1 MKKENTACQEE
12 KEILRKQ
19 LALLAECS
27 QKGSYSYLELAE
39 ITKQMVAIYLALSI
53 VNVKP

>member
-12 KEILRKQ
+12 KEILCKQ

-27 QKGSYSYLELAE
+27 KKGSCSYLELAE
-39 ITKQMVAIYLALSI
+39 ITKQMVAIYLALVETGS
-53 VNVKP
+53 NA